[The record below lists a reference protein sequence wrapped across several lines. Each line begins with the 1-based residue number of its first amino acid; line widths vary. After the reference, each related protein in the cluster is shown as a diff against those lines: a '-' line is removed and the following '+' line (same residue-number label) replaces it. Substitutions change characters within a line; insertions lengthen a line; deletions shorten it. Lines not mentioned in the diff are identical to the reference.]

1 LKDNFTWWRY
11 VVSTKFKEILLKL
24 GVPQDRIETL
34 ETKGGIVEDEFE
46 GIRYLRFKD
55 SAGKLRRGTVV
66 FNEEEIILGFPHIK
80 RVVNLE
86 EGIRRAFRNREFYVE
101 EKVDGYNVRV
111 AKVMD
116 RIVAITR
123 GGFICPF
130 TTERITDFVPQEFF
144 KDHPNLVLVGEMAGP
159 ESPYLVEGPP
169 YVKEDIEFFLFDI
182 QEKITGKSLPV
193 EERLRLAEEYEI
205 PHVEVFGKFTRN
217 DLGELHELIEKLSR
231 EGREGIVMKSPDM
244 KKIVKYV
251 TPFANIN
258 DVRIGARVFYEL
270 SPGYFTSRISRLAF
284 YVAEKRIKGEELRK
298 LAEDLGMALLQ
309 PLVESILDVE
319 QGDDIA
325 EIFKIRVKKIET
337 AYKMVTHFEKLGL
350 NIEIVDIEEL
360 NNGMWRVTF
369 KRIYSDATSEIRELI
384 GGKAFVD

>member
-1 LKDNFTWWRY
+1 M
-11 VVSTKFKEILLKL
+11 VSTKFKEILLKL

-169 YVKEDIEFFLFDI
+169 YVKEDIKFFLFDI

-193 EERLRLAEEYEI
+193 EERLRLAEEYGI

-369 KRIYSDATSEIRELI
+369 KRVYSDATSEIRELI

>member
-1 LKDNFTWWRY
+1 M
-11 VVSTKFKEILLKL
+11 VSSKFKEILLKL
-24 GVPQDRIETL
+24 GVSQDRIETL

-66 FNEEEIILGFPHIK
+66 FDEEDIIPGFPHIK

-111 AKVMD
+111 AKVED
-116 RIVAITR
+116 RIIAITR
-123 GGFICPF
+123 GGFVCPF
-130 TTERITDFVPQEFF
+130 TTERITDFIPQEFF

-193 EERLRLAEEYEI
+193 EERLKIAQEYGI

-217 DLGELHELIEKLSR
+217 DLKELYELIEKLSR

-258 DVRIGARVFYEL
+258 DIRVGARVFYEL
-270 SPGYFTSRISRLAF
+270 PPGYFTSRISRLAF
-284 YVAEKRIKGEELRK
+284 YVAEKRIKGEGLRK

-319 QGDDIA
+319 QGDEIA
-325 EIFKIRVKKIET
+325 EVFKIRVKKIET

-369 KRIYSDATSEIRELI
+369 KRVYSDATSEIRELI

>member
-1 LKDNFTWWRY
+1 M
-11 VVSTKFKEILLKL
+11 VSTKFKEILLKL

>member
-1 LKDNFTWWRY
+1 M
-11 VVSTKFKEILLKL
+11 VSSKFKEILLKL
-24 GVPQDRIETL
+24 GVSQERIETL
-34 ETKGGIVEDEFE
+34 EMKGGIVEDEFD

-55 SAGKLRRGTVV
+55 SAGKLRRGTVI
-66 FNEEEIILGFPHIK
+66 FNEREVILGFPHIK

-86 EGIRRAFRNREFYVE
+86 EGIRRAFKNREFYVE

-111 AKVMD
+111 AKVND
-116 RIVAITR
+116 KIVAITR

-130 TTERITDFVPQEFF
+130 TTERIADFVPEEFF
-144 KDHPNLVLVGEMAGP
+144 KDNPNLILVGEMAGP

-169 YVKEDIEFFLFDI
+169 YVKEDIMFFLFDV
-182 QEKITGKSLPV
+182 QEKGTGKSLPV
-193 EERLRLAEEYEI
+193 EERLKIAEEYGI

-217 DLGELHELIEKLSR
+217 DLGELYELIERLSR

-244 KKIVKYV
+244 KRIVKYV

-258 DVRIGARVFYEL
+258 DIRIGARVFYEL
-270 SPGYFTSRISRLAF
+270 PPGYFTSRISRLAF
-284 YVAEKRIKGEELRK
+284 YIAEKRLKGESLRK

-319 QGDDIA
+319 QGEDIA
-325 EIFKIRVKKIET
+325 EVFKIRVKKIET

-360 NNGMWRVTF
+360 SNGMWRVTF
-369 KRIYSDATSEIRELI
+369 KRVYSDATSEIRELI

>member
-1 LKDNFTWWRY
+1 M
-11 VVSTKFKEILLKL
+11 VSTKFKEILLKL

-193 EERLRLAEEYEI
+193 EERLRLAEEYGI

>member
-1 LKDNFTWWRY
+1 M
-11 VVSTKFKEILLKL
+11 VSSKFKEILLKL
-24 GVPQDRIETL
+24 GVSQDRIETL

-66 FNEEEIILGFPHIK
+66 FDEEDIIPGFPHIK

-111 AKVMD
+111 AKVED
-116 RIVAITR
+116 RIIAITR
-123 GGFICPF
+123 GGFVCPF
-130 TTERITDFVPQEFF
+130 TTERITDFIPQEFF

-193 EERLRLAEEYEI
+193 EERLKIAQEYGI

-217 DLGELHELIEKLSR
+217 DLKELYELIEKLSQ

-258 DVRIGARVFYEL
+258 DIRVGARVFYEL
-270 SPGYFTSRISRLAF
+270 PPGYFTSRISRLAF
-284 YVAEKRIKGEELRK
+284 YVAEKRIKGEGLRK

-319 QGDDIA
+319 QGDEIA
-325 EIFKIRVKKIET
+325 EVFKIRVKKIET

-369 KRIYSDATSEIRELI
+369 KRVYSDATSEIRELI